1 MTTVQGAAVD
11 DEVEITHVVRGRVVG
26 VDNRRVRIYL
36 DRVDFIGRAYVDFPV
51 DSITVKVLPPPAKV
65 GDVITTVEG
74 LKALPVGTVGRTGS
88 GMVAEKGAP
97 GLWYLVGISDPIR
110 RERLNVPFTIID
122 LPKEDEND

>member
-11 DEVEITHVVRGRVVG
+11 DEVEITHVVRGRVVYIG
-26 VDNRRVRIYL
+26 DRHVRLYL
-36 DRVDFIGRAYVDFPV
+36 DKVDSIGRAYADFPV
-51 DSITVKVLPPPAKV
+51 DSITVKVLPPPVKV

-97 GLWYLVGISDPIR
+97 GLWYLVGISAPIR
-110 RERLNVPFTIID
+110 RERLNVPFTVID